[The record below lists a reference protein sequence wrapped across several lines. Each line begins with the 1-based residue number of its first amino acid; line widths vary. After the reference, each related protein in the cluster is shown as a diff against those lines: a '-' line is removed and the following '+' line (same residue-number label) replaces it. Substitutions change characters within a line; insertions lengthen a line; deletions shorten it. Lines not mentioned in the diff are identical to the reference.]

1 MLQIKYYACVVLFQF
16 FYFCPKLLL
25 MKHTNIEIKARCYD
39 LAAIQKIL
47 KSGNAEFK
55 GTDRQIDSYFKV
67 NSGRLKLREGNI
79 ESALIHYN
87 REDKVEAKESDVM
100 LYKSSKNELLKEL
113 LTRALGVLVTVDK
126 QREIYF
132 IGNVKFHLDKV
143 DGLGEFIEIEAIGD
157 ENTNKDDLMKQCKF
171 YLNLFNIPNGDLIPF
186 SYSDMLLG
194 KQDNFKNN

>member
-1 MLQIKYYACVVLFQF
+1 
-16 FYFCPKLLL
+16 
-25 MKHTNIEIKARCYD
+25 MKHTNIEIKARCND

-79 ESALIHYN
+79 ENALIHYN

-113 LTRALGVLVTVDK
+113 LTRALGILVTVDK
-126 QREIYF
+126 EREIYF

-143 DGLGEFIEIEAIGD
+143 EGLGEFVEIEAIGD
-157 ENTNKDDLMKQCKF
+157 EDVNKDDLMKQCKF
-171 YLNLFNIPNGDLIPF
+171 YLNLFNISSKDLVPF

-194 KQDNFKNN
+194 KQDTFKNN